1 MTSAWRPSRC
11 ARMPAQVGRAPLRT
25 ARAGAAVDVRDR
37 LVAEA
42 DQVIEHEAGAVRLV
56 DQHGVGVDAAH
67 GATHDDERRLGCRGG
82 DVAGRHARAD
92 QDDPADPV
100 LEQRGQRGPL
110 AARLPAAG
118 GEQQLVAELGGE
130 LLDTAGDLGEER
142 VAQVVEDHPD
152 GLGPAAGQA
161 ARHRVRP
168 VAEPRGGVEHA
179 PAALLA
185 DVGALAH
192 DQRDERARHTGL
204 ARDVLHRGGA
214 AGERTGGARTAGRDG
229 HRGRTLLRARQHCNW
244 VSAL

>member
-1 MTSAWRPSRC
+1 MPCASLISTVSAS
-11 ARMPAQVGRAPLRT
+11 MPRT
-25 ARAGAAVDVRDR
+25 ARPD
-37 LVAEA
+37 
-42 DQVIEHEAGAVRLV
+42 H
-56 DQHGVGVDAAH
+56 
-67 GATHDDERRLGCRGG
+67 DERRLGGRGG

-92 QDDPADPV
+92 QDDPADAV

-110 AARLPAAG
+110 APGLPASG

-161 ARHRVRP
+161 ARHRVRA

-192 DQRDERARHTGL
+192 DQRDERARDTGL

-214 AGERTGGARTAGRDG
+214 AGERPGAPRTGGTRRASCGGRYLERDNIAIGLERSNPPGGSLGVVEPGGFRGWPIRRPLDFARRHGI
-229 HRGRTLLRARQHCNW
+229 
-244 VSAL
+244 